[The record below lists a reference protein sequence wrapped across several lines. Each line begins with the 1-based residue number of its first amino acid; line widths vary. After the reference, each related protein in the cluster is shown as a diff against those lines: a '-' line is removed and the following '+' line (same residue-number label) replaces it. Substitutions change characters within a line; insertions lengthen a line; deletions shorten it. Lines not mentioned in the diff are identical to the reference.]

1 MIASQHI
8 GKSFMGA
15 LGYNLRKLNHKDP
28 EKRAELLA
36 TNFDCSN
43 LEEIK
48 REVDL
53 MRELRPNL
61 NRYVYHTSLN
71 FAPGEEAL
79 LDNRQLIAIAQEYL
93 ERNGFNNNQYFI
105 FRHYD
110 AEHPHLH
117 VLANRIRFDGSVVP
131 DSHNYKRSEEIVRKL
146 EERYHLTTVAPSR
159 GNKIRA
165 AKKNE
170 IEMALRTGRPSGKML
185 LQEKL
190 KLLLNQK
197 GLTIQQLILKGEAQ
211 GIHFLFN
218 QASTGRISGITYFH
232 EGFKITGK
240 ILGNRFKWSEL
251 IKQVNYEQVRDG
263 EAVSQANSRT
273 RATYG
278 NSERSNLKQDNDRR
292 KNRNRNDELYPGG
305 SAGVNADPG
314 KQGNDR
320 QNGSEIQRD
329 NSAQQKTSESYDR
342 SYDAYAGDEYDH
354 NYDVAFP
361 QISDDADDEA
371 VYGKERRKYRG
382 LER

>member
-36 TNFDCSN
+36 TNFDCNN
-43 LEEIK
+43 LEEVK

-146 EERYHLTTVAPSR
+146 EERYHLTIVAPSKE
-159 GNKIRA
+159 NKIRA

-190 KLLLNQK
+190 KLLLNRK

-240 ILGNRFKWSEL
+240 VLGNRFKWSEL
-251 IKQVNYEQVRDG
+251 IKQVDYEQVRDG

-305 SAGVNADPG
+305 SAGVKADSG

-342 SYDAYAGDEYDH
+342 SYDAYAGDEYDR

-361 QISDDADDEA
+361 QIGDDADDEA